1 MTFPLHFNVTK
12 RKDRHTKHNYDISQT
27 YYRTL
32 EFSFSVKN
40 LYHNENISMT
50 CLLYFTVMWSSCN
63 TIILIQTILWY
74 FKDILIA
81 QLKVTSPDQGTSDK
95 SHFCLLLRLS
105 DIFMTVFLLISDVFL
120 SIDGILRG
128 KDEKW
133 HGKLGFVILLQ

>member
-1 MTFPLHFNVTK
+1 ML
-12 RKDRHTKHNYDISQT
+12 
-27 YYRTL
+27 
-32 EFSFSVKN
+32 
-40 LYHNENISMT
+40 
-50 CLLYFTVMWSSCN
+50 SSCK

-95 SHFCLLLRLS
+95 SHFYLLLRLS